1 MVFQKTRIVDGKKTE
16 IKGAFYMPLEFSEDT
31 GDDGNKYPKYRGSSA
46 RRNFT
51 VSGRF
56 FDESGVLVKKIF
68 VDIRDIGGFDAGF

>member
-1 MVFQKTRIVDGKKTE
+1 MK
-16 IKGAFYMPLEFSEDT
+16 L
-31 GDDGNKYPKYRGSSA
+31 
-46 RRNFT
+46 